1 MAFETYENSVEQS
14 EPFELYQFSYQGGT
28 FRFTSDAKDHVQS
41 GVTWT
46 RVPGLSRTAIEDSGD
61 ISKSSL
67 TLTAPEDFQMS
78 LIFET
83 YPPSDVV
90 ELEVFRVQ
98 RSDPTDVK
106 TMWIGRILNATW
118 GVGFSTLLG
127 ESLITRLKQP
137 GLRRIYSKN
146 CPHLLYGSDCRASQI
161 AFEEEVTLE
170 GVLSDGFQLLS
181 STFDTFV
188 DGFFAG
194 GKIEYDAGGGNI
206 FRRGI
211 REHVGSLITLT
222 HPIPGL
228 PTTATISAWPGCDRT
243 KATCVSKFANLE
255 NYGGF
260 PYMTQKNPFGQNSIY

>member
-1 MAFETYENSVEQS
+1 MAFEDYENSTELS
-14 EPFELYQFSYQGGT
+14 EPLELYQFSYQGGT
-28 FRFTSDAKDHVQS
+28 LRFTSDARDHVQS

-46 RVPGLSRTAIEDSGD
+46 RVPGLSRTPIEDTGE

-67 TLTAPEDFQMS
+67 TLTAPEDFQVS
-78 LIFET
+78 ALFEV

-90 ELEVFRVQ
+90 ELEVFRIQ

-106 TMWIGRILNATW
+106 TQWIGRVLNASW
-118 GVGFSTLLG
+118 GVGFSTLTC
-127 ESLITRLKQP
+127 ESLLTRLKQP
-137 GLRRIYSKN
+137 GLRRIYAKN
-146 CPHLLYGSDCRASQI
+146 CPHLLYGSDCRASLI
-161 AFEEEVTLE
+161 DFEEVVVLE
-170 GVLSDGFQLLS
+170 GILSDGFQLLS

-194 GKIEYDAGGGNI
+194 GKMEFDFGGGNVE
-206 FRRGI
+206 RRGI

-228 PTTATISAWPGCDRT
+228 PTTAEISAWPGCDRT
-243 KATCVSKFANLE
+243 KPTCVSKFNNLV